1 MHVYYS
7 FHVGSDVSSAFRE
20 SIKQSLIVFQEAST
34 IGYELSILDIG
45 GGFPG
50 TTGSEKFL
58 QQLLDDIKEELENF
72 VSVYPN
78 TKIVSEPG
86 MVLLYMDVIY

>member
-1 MHVYYS
+1 MYYS
-7 FHVGSDVSSAFRE
+7 FHIGSDASSAVFRDN
-20 SIKQSLIVFQEAST
+20 IKQSLIVFQEAST

-50 TTGSEKFL
+50 RTGCENVL
-58 QQLLDDIKEELENF
+58 QQLLDDTKEELENF
-72 VSVYPN
+72 VSIYPN

-86 MVLLYMDVIY
+86 MVFLYDCAG